1 MACTSCKHKKGKG
14 IGSLSPSDRK
24 EVIEAAYIVG
34 GAVASKIL
42 VNPLMK
48 ALFKSQT
55 KYSPAICKGIT
66 AIGLWLLDEEWSK
79 GAAKGAAG
87 VGVVE
92 FLDAYNPDIFKA
104 SKFLGNGSKS
114 GGYNP
119 VPNPIVLPPGRNP
132 NDSEMAGIGGSVILD
147 LDNYSHM
154 GSSSSYMGS
163 SADDYE
169 PGRGVVMSRL

>member
-24 EVIEAAYIVG
+24 ELLEAAYITA
-34 GAVASKIL
+34 GAVGSKIL

-48 ALFKSQT
+48 ALFKSET

-66 AIGLWLLDEEWSK
+66 AVGLWLLDEDWSK
-79 GAAKGAAG
+79 AAAKGAAG
-87 VGVVE
+87 VAVVE
-92 FLDAYNPDIFKA
+92 WLDAYNPDIFKA
-104 SKFLGNGSKS
+104 SKFLGKGKS
-114 GGYNP
+114 DSSNPPVVRPQGQLAPGG
-119 VPNPIVLPPGRNP
+119 
-132 NDSEMAGIGGSVILD
+132 SEMYGIGGSVILD
-147 LDNYSHM
+147 LDNYSS
-154 GSSSSYMGS
+154 GSSSYMGS